1 MNGEVSAIKQ
11 KLEVSS
17 IDVRAA
23 HPPGMDSQDR
33 VMKFVRLQ
41 TLSMFFYPL
50 NALKLDRFPAR

>member
-1 MNGEVSAIKQ
+1 MNWASIGAGKQ

-23 HPPGMDSQDR
+23 ISPGMDSQDR

-41 TLSMFFYPL
+41 TLSMFFIP
-50 NALKLDRFPAR
+50 